1 MHCRAPQAKGGKMSG
16 PFTLKYLHLFLREQ
30 SAGAFILSR
39 NGTSADFVGSSPDDV
54 AGAIRRTA
62 RDSEYRYFWFATTS
76 TSEQAYAL
84 EHGWYHR
91 YRPTDNTTSPVPY
104 PDPDWRCTIEGCAA
118 CALAGAG

>member
-1 MHCRAPQAKGGKMSG
+1 MSG

-39 NGTSADFVGSSPDDV
+39 NGTAADFVGSSPDDL
-54 AGAIRRTA
+54 ADAIRRTA

-76 TSEQAYAL
+76 SSEQAYAL

-91 YRPTDNTTSPVPY
+91 YRPSDNATSPVPY
-104 PDPDWRCTIEGCAA
+104 SGLDWRCTIKECAA
-118 CALAGAG
+118 CALAAVRMSA

>member
-1 MHCRAPQAKGGKMSG
+1 MSG

-39 NGTSADFVGSSPDDV
+39 NGASADIVGSSANDV
-54 AGAIRRTA
+54 ADAIRRTA

-76 TSEQAYAL
+76 TPEHAYEL

-91 YRPTDNTTSPVPY
+91 YRPTDNTSPPVPSHGL
-104 PDPDWRCTIEGCAA
+104 DWRCTIEGCAA
-118 CALAGAG
+118 CALAAVR